1 MIVMN
6 LHQRQS
12 LMWSDANIGALLG
25 SGMSK
30 LMMTALERR
39 DLSCTC
45 LAHHELETVFIIV
58 VDKPMMH
65 GDCIHLYSQCHA
77 KGLDTVLQLCA
88 SKHRPRVCGGGGG
101 GGRGAGSDSVPLSR
115 HVHIMRHDRLCRQ
128 RCHWVTFTSCPQ
140 RLKQLRKS
148 VHSERETTRSRATY
162 RVHQRKASF
171 QEVAEPTSAY
181 HSLLPGDYLGSP
193 V

>member
-65 GDCIHLYSQCHA
+65 GC
-77 KGLDTVLQLCA
+77 V
-88 SKHRPRVCGGGGG
+88 GGGGG
-101 GGRGAGSDSVPLSR
+101 WGGGGKGGWL
-115 HVHIMRHDRLCRQ
+115 
-128 RCHWVTFTSCPQ
+128 
-140 RLKQLRKS
+140 
-148 VHSERETTRSRATY
+148 
-162 RVHQRKASF
+162 
-171 QEVAEPTSAY
+171 
-181 HSLLPGDYLGSP
+181 
-193 V
+193 